1 MQQVIEVRQRADMK
15 VHAISQGQIS
25 ADLMVKALD
34 GLCVGLVLTDA
45 PGRVLWFN
53 RAAGAAFGLD
63 DPQSM
68 GVLFQ
73 KAIRDPEMAAFW
85 LDALERDETLMAHVS
100 VRWPC
105 AAELKVNCT
114 RSLDADGRVIAR
126 AVMFCDVTRERAVQM
141 ELSQEVATRLME
153 MASDRDG
160 ESQALPE
167 LTSQELRVLRLV
179 GQGLSNDAIADE
191 LCVAPSTIRS
201 HLKQLYR
208 KLDLHSRAEAVR
220 YAVQHHLG

>member
-1 MQQVIEVRQRADMK
+1 MKNNPIE
-15 VHAISQGQIS
+15 QGRIAPELFVQ
-25 ADLMVKALD
+25 ALD

-53 RAAGAAFGLD
+53 RAAGAAFGLK
-63 DPQSM
+63 DPDAV

-73 KAIRDPEMAAFW
+73 KAIHDPEMAAFW
-85 LDALERDETLMAHVS
+85 VDALERNETMMAHVS
-100 VRWPC
+100 LRWPC

-114 RSLDADGRVIAR
+114 RSLDDEGNVIAR

-153 MASDRDG
+153 MAADRDG
-160 ESQALPE
+160 AGQPLPD

-201 HLKQLYR
+201 HLKQLYK